1 VTARDRIVIVVV
13 LALAAIAGSWLEI
26 VQPKRDQAASLSA
39 QVTAAQSQLDSA
51 RAQLAQSQSARTQFA
66 SAYTQMVRLGEAVPP
81 DDDVPSLIY
90 QIQHAAGAARV
101 DFRSLTVT
109 SSGTTSAVPSTST
122 STSTSTAAG
131 AKSSAASSAPLPP
144 GVAVGAAGFP
154 AEQFSFA
161 FQGNFFHLSDFF
173 NRLQQFVTAKQNQ
186 ISISGRLMTLNA
198 ISLSSGPNGF
208 PQITA
213 NVSATAYMLPAS
225 QGLVAGAS
233 PVGPASGAIP
243 AATSPSSS
251 STPTAPAA
259 ITSLR

>member
-13 LALAAIAGSWLEI
+13 IALAAIAGSWLEM
-26 VQPKRDQAASLSA
+26 VQPKRAQASALAS
-39 QVTAAQSQLDSA
+39 QVTAEQSQLDSA
-51 RAQLAQSQSARTQFA
+51 QAQLSQSQAARRQFA

-81 DDDVPSLIY
+81 DDEVPSLIY
-90 QIQHAAGAARV
+90 QIQSAADAARV
-101 DFRSLTVT
+101 DFRGLQVNPGTA
-109 SSGTTSAVPSTST
+109 SSPTPAPSTSG
-122 STSTSTAAG
+122 TATTPTT
-131 AKSSAASSAPLPP
+131 PLPP
-144 GVAVGAAGFP
+144 GVAIGPAGFP
-154 AEQFSFA
+154 AEQFTFS

-173 NRLQQFVTAKQNQ
+173 NRLQKFVTAKQNQ

-198 ISLSSGPNGF
+198 ISLSAAPNGF
-208 PQITA
+208 PRITA
-213 NVSATAYMLPAS
+213 SVSATAYMLPAS

-243 AATSPSSS
+243 AATSHSST

>member
-1 VTARDRIVIVVV
+1 VTRRDRIVIVAV
-13 LALAAIAGSWLEI
+13 LALAAIGGSWLKV

-39 QVTAAQSQLDSA
+39 QISAEQSQLDSA
-51 RAQLAQSQSARTQFA
+51 RSQLAQGQSARSQFA

-109 SSGTTSAVPSTST
+109 PSGTPSAAPAA
-122 STSTSTAAG
+122 STAG
-131 AKSSAASSAPLPP
+131 SSKPSAASTTPLPP
-144 GVAVGAAGFP
+144 GVAIGPAGFP
-154 AEQFSFA
+154 AEQFSFN

-173 NRLQQFVTAKQNQ
+173 NRLQRFVTATRHQ

-198 ISLSSGPNGF
+198 ISLSAGPSGF

-233 PVGPASGAIP
+233 PTGPASGAVP
-243 AATSPSSS
+243 ASTSPSST

-259 ITSLR
+259 ITSSLR